1 MNNKKND
8 ISNKIIHK
16 LISSYGTIIIQ
27 NDRISECKDDVKSKT
42 IQHSILGRLKSKL
55 AQNHNVII
63 LDQWFP
69 TTKYCPLCKKINNIE
84 LSDRIYK
91 CECGYE
97 YDRDIHA
104 AKNMVYFYIN
114 YKSVGTP
121 DSMPIKKV
129 SYSDYKKL
137 LK

>member
-16 LISSYGTIIIQ
+16 LTSSYGNIVIQ
-27 NDRISECKDDVKSKT
+27 NDQISEWKDDIKSKT
-42 IQHSILGRLKSKL
+42 IQHSILGLLKSKL
-55 AQNHNVII
+55 LQNHNVII

-69 TTKYCPLCKKINNIE
+69 TTKYCPSSKKINSIE
-84 LSDRIYK
+84 LSDRVYK

-104 AKNMVYFYIN
+104 AKNMVDFYIN